1 MSNTKSQYQLTP
13 REIDIL
19 YTIWDADRPLM
30 ASEMASEELKL
41 ATVHTTLKRMLRKN
55 LRSEEHTSELQSPS

>member
-41 ATVHTTLKRMLRKN
+41 ATVHTTLK
-55 LRSEEHTSELQSPS
+55 